1 VIESLIVGIVASGI
15 GMLAGIGL
23 ANGLDALLDSLGFGI
38 PTSTLGLDRNTVL
51 ASMIVGV
58 GVTLVAC
65 LGPAIKA
72 SRVAPLA
79 ALRDVE
85 VDRSGASKVRAVIG
99 TLVTAGGVALV
110 VLAPENPDSA
120 MSRVGIGALLTLVGV
135 VLVGPVVARTAAG
148 LIGAPI
154 AATRGQTGKLA
165 RRNAMRNP
173 RRTAGTASA
182 LMLGTAVVAL
192 FASFGASIKRSLDE
206 LVADAYEGDL
216 VVVQEGWGGVGL
228 SPDLAAEIGALPEVQ
243 TSTGLAFAN
252 VTIDGEAQDETFA
265 IDPPAVNEVVDLEV
279 VAGSLDSMTS
289 DGLAVSTSMAQD
301 EGWQLGTEVPVA
313 YPDGATGTLAVQ
325 ALYEDGNILG
335 DLLMHE
341 QAWSAHTP
349 RVDDFIVLISLA
361 DGVSIDDGRAAI
373 APVTER
379 LGAPDVQDRD
389 EYLETA
395 TAEVDQMLGLVYG
408 LLGLAIL
415 IALLGIANTLSLSL
429 YERTR
434 ELGLLR
440 AVGQTRRQLRRT
452 VRWESVIIAVF
463 GTIGGLALG
472 TFIGWGLMRSFKATE
487 GIGTFVAPANTLV
500 IVLVA
505 AMVAGVLAAVRPA
518 RRAAKLDVLEAI
530 ATT

>member
-1 VIESLIVGIVASGI
+1 
-15 GMLAGIGL
+15 
-23 ANGLDALLDSLGFGI
+23 
-38 PTSTLGLDRNTVL
+38 
-51 ASMIVGV
+51 
-58 GVTLVAC
+58 
-65 LGPAIKA
+65 
-72 SRVAPLA
+72 
-79 ALRDVE
+79 
-85 VDRSGASKVRAVIG
+85 
-99 TLVTAGGVALV
+99 
-110 VLAPENPDSA
+110 
-120 MSRVGIGALLTLVGV
+120 MSRVGMGALLTLIGV
-135 VLVGPVVARTAAG
+135 VLVGPVVARSAAG

-154 AATRGQTGKLA
+154 AATTGQTGKLA

-228 SPDLAAEIGALPEVQ
+228 SPELADEIGALPEVN

-252 VTIDGEAQDETFA
+252 VTIDGEPEDETFA
-265 IDPPAVNEVVDLEV
+265 IDPPAVDDIVDLEV
-279 VAGSLDSMTS
+279 VAGSLDSMNR
-289 DGLAVSTSMAQD
+289 DGLAVSTRMAD
-301 EGWQLGTEVPVA
+301 DNGWRLGTEVPVG
-313 YPDGATGTLAVQ
+313 YPDGATATLTVQ

-335 DLLMHE
+335 DLLLHE
-341 QAWSAHTP
+341 QAWAEHTP
-349 RVDDFIVLISLA
+349 RADDFIVLISLA
-361 DGVSIDDGRAAI
+361 DGVSVDDGREAI
-373 APVTER
+373 APITGR
-379 LGAPDVQDRD
+379 MGAPDAMDRG
-389 EYLETA
+389 EYLESA

-463 GTIGGLALG
+463 GTIGGLGLG
-472 TFIGWGLMRSFKATE
+472 TFLGWGLMRSLAATE

-500 IVLVA
+500 IVLIA
-505 AMVAGVLAAVRPA
+505 AIVAGVLAAVRPA
-518 RRAAKLDVLEAI
+518 RRAAKLDVLDAI